1 MIEIDQEPHYVVTF
15 RQRLFVRYL
24 LAILIDLMVLNLFVE
39 YWSAIVID
47 SFTISI
53 LAAIMLQVLLR
64 ALLIAD
70 DRVAHYLNKKG
81 RKGAKVKRFFSAW
94 ALSFG
99 SKFIILFL
107 IDLVFGVHVEFSGVI
122 PFFVV
127 VFTILGAEFAFTR
140 IIYAG
145 WMRSQLKAD
154 EPPSE

>member
-1 MIEIDQEPHYVVTF
+1 MIEIKQEPHYVLTF

-39 YWSAIVID
+39 YWSAIIID

-53 LAAIMLQVLLR
+53 LAAIMLQLLLR
-64 ALLIAD
+64 AILIAD
-70 DRVAHYLNKKG
+70 DRIAHYFNKKG
-81 RKGAKVKRFFSAW
+81 GKGAKVKRFFSAW

-107 IDLVFGVHVEFSGVI
+107 IDLAFGVHVEFSGVI

-140 IIYAG
+140 IIYAR
-145 WMRSQLKAD
+145 WMRSQLKS
-154 EPPSE
+154 EHPSSE